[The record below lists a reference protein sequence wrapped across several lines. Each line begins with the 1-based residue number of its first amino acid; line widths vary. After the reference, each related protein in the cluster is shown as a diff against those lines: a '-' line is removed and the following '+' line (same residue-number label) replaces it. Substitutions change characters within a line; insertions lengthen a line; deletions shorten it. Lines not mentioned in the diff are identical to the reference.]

1 MSKTYQDKSGN
12 KFTLNCLKD
21 NEQGK
26 EKFYVYALKD
36 GTQDDI
42 MGVCIFSFAVSHADG
57 EPYCFIEGV
66 QVEEKYARLG
76 IGSTLLKA
84 VESFATKKGA
94 DHLDAKK
101 PEHNVMWS
109 NFYSKNGFKDDGYV
123 AFKLIGN
130 KDVSSDSNVSS
141 MTM

>member
-1 MSKTYQDKSGN
+1 MSKTYQDKAGN
-12 KFTLNCLKD
+12 KFTLNCLKE

-26 EKFYVYALKD
+26 DKFFVYALKEE
-36 GTQDDI
+36 TQDDI

-84 VESFATKKGA
+84 VESFATKKDA
-94 DHLDAKK
+94 DHLVAKK

-109 NFYSKNGFKDDGYV
+109 NFYSKNGFKDNGYV
-123 AFKLIGN
+123 AYKMLEN
-130 KDVSSDSNVSS
+130 QDVDADAKV